1 MSTIHFHNCLLVPVQ
16 AVGMASPA
24 GCYGREGVNNH
35 EPITNENSW
44 KKFILTKSNLLH
56 ASPTAASDRL
66 YGE

>member
-35 EPITNENSW
+35 EPITNEDS
-44 KKFILTKSNLLH
+44 
-56 ASPTAASDRL
+56 
-66 YGE
+66 